1 MTRLFDDEP
10 YSLRLMQELDVA
22 IRAQYVAAR
31 NDEDAQTLIDN
42 LFGIHAKLGEVVT
55 AQAREMKHFAAE
67 KREAVERAE
76 EAEAKAADLELRL
89 HDTEQALAQADEENA
104 RLNARVEELESVAR
118 EAARS

>member
-1 MTRLFDDEP
+1 MTRQFDDEP

-31 NDEDAQTLIDN
+31 NDEDAQALIDN
-42 LFGIHAKLGEVVT
+42 LFGIHAKLGEIVT

-67 KREAVERAE
+67 RREAVERAE
-76 EAEAKAADLELRL
+76 EAERLLGKAD
-89 HDTEQALAQADEENA
+89 DENA
-104 RLNARVEELESVAR
+104 RLRALVEELESVAR

>member
-67 KREAVERAE
+67 KREAVERA
-76 EAEAKAADLELRL
+76 ADLEL
-89 HDTEQALAQADEENA
+89 ENA
-104 RLNARVEELESVAR
+104 GLREEVVNLERQLSASDARVEESVAR